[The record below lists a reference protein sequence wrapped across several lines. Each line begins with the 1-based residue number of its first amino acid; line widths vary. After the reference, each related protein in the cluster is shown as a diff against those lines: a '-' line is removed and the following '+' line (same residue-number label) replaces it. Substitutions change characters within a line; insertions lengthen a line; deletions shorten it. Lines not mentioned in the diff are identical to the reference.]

1 MILPQSFLASW
12 CVRILGLLCLGSW
25 ANTFKMAG
33 KWRYELYYF
42 DFAFGAFLG
51 AVILALTF
59 GSLGFDGFS
68 FRDSLLIAGKRE
80 WFLAF
85 AAGVLFNL
93 GNLLMM
99 SALSLTGIAIA
110 FSISASVAMIVETVI
125 AFSIRHYGPFFV
137 LLLACALL
145 IGAISIAALAWR
157 YVLIQRHEQT
167 ARAGKA
173 RTTRKPG
180 SAKAVVLAVIGGGL
194 LGSFATFVDGA
205 RSGDVG
211 LGPYALAVL
220 FSAGVVL
227 STLLLDLFLMNLPVE
242 GEPLEI
248 LEYIRGPLKNH
259 LLGIAGGLIWSAGLV
274 AILVVTAAPQE
285 AKPGIAPIYALTKG
299 AAVVAILWGLYG
311 WNEQRAADGRIRVLQ
326 GLMTI
331 LILGAVVLL
340 ALAPLSVRS

>member
-1 MILPQSFLASW
+1 MILPQSFVASW
-12 CVRILGLLCLGSW
+12 CVLILGLLCLGSW

-42 DFAFGAFLG
+42 DFAFGAFFG

-68 FRDSLLIAGKRE
+68 FRDSLLVAGKRE
-80 WFLAF
+80 WVLAF
-85 AAGVLFNL
+85 AAGVLFNF

-99 SALSLTGIAIA
+99 SALSLTGMSIA
-110 FSISASVAMIVETVI
+110 FAISASVGMIVETVV
-125 AFSIRHYGPFFV
+125 AFSIRRYGPFFV

-145 IGAISIAALAWR
+145 IGAICIAALAWR

-194 LGSFATFVDGA
+194 LGSFATLVDGA

-211 LGPYALAVL
+211 LGPYALAVV
-220 FSAGVVL
+220 FSGGVVL
-227 STLLLDLFLMNLPVE
+227 STFLLDLFLMNLPVE

-248 LEYIRGPLKNH
+248 LEYLRGNWRSH
-259 LLGIAGGLIWSAGLV
+259 LLGFAGGMIWAAGLV
-274 AILVVTAAPQE
+274 AVLVVAAAPPD
-285 AKPGIAPIYALTKG
+285 ARPGVAPLYALTKG
-299 AAVVAILWGLYG
+299 GAVLAILWGLYG

-326 GLMTI
+326 GLMTL